1 MHQSVYLQL
10 RLVERVLRRGDHV
23 AVDDLADPG
32 IEAYL
37 KGLEIAIED
46 QLIQLIN
53 YNDVSL
59 FNFLVH
65 VKNTNK

>member
-37 KGLEIAIED
+37 KGLKIAIED

>member
-10 RLVERVLRRGDHV
+10 RLVERVLRGSDHV